1 MGFMDILKPVLGA
14 FVKQKVNQTVN
25 QKLGTNGLD
34 LSSIL
39 QGGQNGGLNMSSV
52 ITSVIG
58 MLSANK
64 NQALNSQQSGTSIVD
79 IINILKSGSNMMAA
93 NQQQIAQQNN
103 GISLNDVINVLQ
115 GGLGKMQGASG
126 LMGSAKPASQQEN
139 IANVVNSLQEL
150 LSKVNNKA

>member
-1 MGFMDILKPVLGA
+1 MDILKPVLGA